1 MNGFERIQKA
11 LNGEWPDKRPIM
23 LHNFM
28 MAAEEAGYSMKE
40 FREDPKK
47 AADAFIQS
55 VEKYNLDGI
64 MIDFDTTLIAGSIGV
79 QVDYPEDEPARI
91 PKGLISSWDQMH
103 ELKEVDL
110 AKNNRVQIWLETCKL
125 IKDHFGNEVYVRGNC
140 DQAPFSAAS
149 MVRGA
154 QEWMI
159 DMMMPGPEVE
169 QLLEYCTGVCI
180 QFIDL
185 MATTGVD
192 MVSNGDSPAG
202 PEMISPEMFRQYAL
216 PYETKLVEAAHAHNL
231 PYINHICGNTELIL
245 KDMLDS
251 GTDGLELDYKT
262 DISKIL
268 VTMGNERLFIGNID
282 PSGVLALGSKALVR
296 KKTQELLE
304 IYKDSPRLVVNAGCA
319 IPPKT
324 PSQNIVE
331 MVKTVREI

>member
-1 MNGFERIQKA
+1 MNGYQRIQKA
-11 LNGEWPDKRPIM
+11 LKGEWPDKRPIM

-40 FREDPKK
+40 FRENPQN

-55 VEKYNLDGI
+55 VEKYQLDGI
-64 MIDFDTTLIAGSIGV
+64 MIDFDTTLIAGAIGV
-79 QVDYPEDEPARI
+79 SVDFPDDEPARI
-91 PKGLISSWDQMH
+91 PKGLISSWDQMDK
-103 ELKEVDL
+103 LKEVDL
-110 AKNNRVQIWLETCKL
+110 AKNERVQIWLETCRL
-125 IKDHFGNEVYVRGNC
+125 IKVYFGDEVYVRGNC

-180 QFIDL
+180 QFINL
-185 MATTGVD
+185 MAATGVD

-202 PEMISPEMFRQYAL
+202 PEMISPEMYRQYAL
-216 PYETKLVEAAHAHNL
+216 PYETKLVTAAHNQGL
-231 PYINHICGNTELIL
+231 PYINHICGNTDIIL

-262 DISKIL
+262 DINKIL
-268 VTMGNERLFIGNID
+268 GVMGNERLFIGNID
-282 PSGVLALGSKALVR
+282 PSGVLAMGSSSLVVE
-296 KKTQELLE
+296 KTMELLE

-319 IPPKT
+319 IPPNT
-324 PSQNIVE
+324 PSENIKALVE
-331 MVKTVREI
+331 TVKSY